1 MPKFRYVGT
10 ADLPLDQGVIKPGDI
25 IDASGLPG
33 KNFESV
39 DDAPASEPVVEPPRR
54 KAREAVPSLEREEG

>member
-33 KNFESV
+33 KNFEPV
-39 DDAPASEPVVEPPRR
+39 EEPVVEPPRR

>member
-25 IDASGLPG
+25 IEASGPPG
-33 KNFESV
+33 KNFE
-39 DDAPASEPVVEPPRR
+39 PADTPVSEPVAEPPRR
-54 KAREAVPSLEREEG
+54 KAREATPSLEREEG